1 MEDDMSYRK
10 SLFADEAL
18 AKLIEMARADP
29 GNQEIREVL
38 ETMTD
43 VEDTQKAPKGQQT
56 FGIDITQITG
66 PNVSLK
72 EWARIVDVKLS
83 FAYEL
88 SRHNRIEGMFRV
100 GKFVRVHLPT
110 FYAAKG
116 IEPWN
121 DTAEELT
128 E

>member
-1 MEDDMSYRK
+1 MENGMSY
-10 SLFADEAL
+10 DEAL
-18 AKLIEMARADP
+18 EKL
-29 GNQEIREVL
+29 GEVL
-38 ETMTD
+38 ETM
-43 VEDTQKAPKGQQT
+43 
-56 FGIDITQITG
+56 ITG
-66 PNVSLK
+66 PNVRLK

-100 GKFVRVHLPT
+100 GKFIRVNLPA
-110 FYAAKG
+110 FFAAKG